1 MQHMKDIRIG
11 NDILVTWSL
20 FRGEEAYD
28 LTDLPLTLYLS
39 NAYGKKKVEHFFVEG
54 NKVQWTFFGKDQ
66 KNTGKYSLILVV
78 NEGGLGMQSTDVC
91 NFVQLVSCSCQMS
104 GADDA
109 GVQTET
115 IQLAST
121 VDFPPIVIDS
131 MLSEHSAN
139 PVQNAV
145 VTKAINELKKQISE
159 SPELPELVGSDWNAD
174 EGEPGFIKNKPFG
187 LTGGEWQE
195 LHGGPD
201 DMPVEIISYNWDD
214 SLWIEGLGQNP
225 YIVVSDGTNS
235 VIIKLNNESTV
246 SKPFGLYTLE
256 LAGGI
261 LQLTGDTSEAF
272 RIRYYVTDTIVPLDE
287 AYIPDTIAR
296 KSDLG
301 QGGVDYDDTELRT
314 EIKGI
319 KTDLKN
325 KQDQLISGKT
335 IKTIN
340 GESILGE
347 GDLEIKGGGGT
358 SSGKY
363 QSNIKDG
370 SIAMTE
376 EYGDF
381 KVGTKV
387 SDLNG
392 KTYDELFDGILFP
405 TVNPTF
411 TAPSASIAWSG
422 YASTQ
427 EVGATGPTA
436 NNFTTSYNA
445 GAITLSGKK
454 QNNRGGTQ
462 DTANSFIY
470 VNGNA
475 ANKTLPSTVTL
486 GNTTFKYRAAYAQ
499 GPQPKNNKGNNY
511 DSPLAAGS
519 VDSGAITLNG
529 TYPWYA
535 STQTAGVLTKQALI
549 AWNATAGA
557 MQAGA
562 TGVGFEVQ
570 PHTASAPQKFKLPR
584 KATSLQMYNT
594 VAKAFE
600 TVALSD
606 WDETTSQDTINGN
619 TSTYYTYTYKGDA
632 RGSVKLIVKF

>member
-1 MQHMKDIRIG
+1 MKIYNKIVESITPPKNENDIWLNNGVFHIYKQNEWQAFTLPLDSAEKVEDLLKEASSIYQEKLQAGNGIIIENNTISATSLFQIVDTLPNTGKTDRIYLLYSDSAEEGNELIEYIWVNSKWELIGSFKINSDIDADLSNYLTKTEAEKKYQQKIDGKGLSTNDYTNNDKNRLNNTIIKGSLGKINGVSIEEG
-11 NDILVTWSL
+11 NDIT
-20 FRGEEAYD
+20 
-28 LTDLPLTLYLS
+28 
-39 NAYGKKKVEHFFVEG
+39 
-54 NKVQWTFFGKDQ
+54 
-66 KNTGKYSLILVV
+66 
-78 NEGGLGMQSTDVC
+78 
-91 NFVQLVSCSCQMS
+91 
-104 GADDA
+104 
-109 GVQTET
+109 
-115 IQLAST
+115 
-121 VDFPPIVIDS
+121 
-131 MLSEHSAN
+131 
-139 PVQNAV
+139 
-145 VTKAINELKKQISE
+145 
-159 SPELPELVGSDWNAD
+159 
-174 EGEPGFIKNKPFG
+174 
-187 LTGGEWQE
+187 
-195 LHGGPD
+195 
-201 DMPVEIISYNWDD
+201 
-214 SLWIEGLGQNP
+214 IEG
-225 YIVVSDGTNS
+225 
-235 VIIKLNNESTV
+235 
-246 SKPFGLYTLE
+246 
-256 LAGGI
+256 
-261 LQLTGDTSEAF
+261 
-272 RIRYYVTDTIVPLDE
+272 
-287 AYIPDTIAR
+287 
-296 KSDLG
+296 
-301 QGGVDYDDTELRT
+301 
-314 EIKGI
+314 
-319 KTDLKN
+319 
-325 KQDQLISGKT
+325 
-335 IKTIN
+335 
-340 GESILGE
+340 
-347 GDLEIKGGGGT
+347 GGGGT
-358 SSGKY
+358 SSGVY
-363 QSNIKDG
+363 ESNIEDNT
-370 SIAMTE
+370 IAMTE
-376 EYGDF
+376 NYGDF
-381 KVGTKV
+381 KIGTTV
-387 SDLNG
+387 ASLNG

-422 YASTQ
+422 YAATQ

-454 QNNRGGTQ
+454 QNNRGGVQ

-549 AWNATAGA
+549 AWNATDGA

-562 TGVGFEVQ
+562 TGVGFEVK
-570 PHTASAPQKFKLPR
+570 PHTAAAPQKFKLPR

-619 TSTYYTYTYKGDA
+619 TRTYYTYTYKGDA

>member
-39 NAYGKKKVEHFFVEG
+39 NAYGKKKVKNFSVDG
-54 NKVQWTFFGKDQ
+54 NKVQWTFHGKDQ

-78 NEGGLGMQSTDVC
+78 NEGELGMQSTDVC
-91 NFVQLVSCSCQMS
+91 DFVQLVSCSCQALGS
-104 GADDA
+104 DEA

-115 IQLAST
+115 IQLTSE

-131 MLSEHSAN
+131 ELSETSAN
-139 PVQNAV
+139 PVQNAA
-145 VTKAINELKKQISE
+145 VTKAIN
-159 SPELPELVGSDWNAD
+159 A
-174 EGEPGFIKNKPFG
+174 
-187 LTGGEWQE
+187 
-195 LHGGPD
+195 
-201 DMPVEIISYNWDD
+201 
-214 SLWIEGLGQNP
+214 
-225 YIVVSDGTNS
+225 
-235 VIIKLNNESTV
+235 
-246 SKPFGLYTLE
+246 
-256 LAGGI
+256 
-261 LQLTGDTSEAF
+261 
-272 RIRYYVTDTIVPLDE
+272 
-287 AYIPDTIAR
+287 
-296 KSDLG
+296 
-301 QGGVDYDDTELRT
+301 
-314 EIKGI
+314 
-319 KTDLKN
+319 LKN
-325 KQDQLISGKT
+325 SSSATGAGEYELEFDIVSIYGGDVEVPCNYNNLKEAIESGKT
-335 IKTIN
+335 IVAKAEKGFSSKYVCSAELSDDTNIYIGIPYYYAHITIVIPPESEKLYDGNISIQPLSNIPSRDEFATIN
-340 GESILGE
+340 GQSILNGGNIVISGGE
-347 GDLEIKGGGGT
+347 GG
-358 SSGKY
+358 SSGTY
-363 QSNIKDG
+363 ESNIEDG
-370 SIAMTE
+370 SISMTE

-381 KVGTKV
+381 KVGTTV
-387 SDLNG
+387 ESLNG

-411 TAPSASIAWSG
+411 TAPSASIAWKN
-422 YASTQ
+422 YAATQ

-445 GAITLSGKK
+445 GAITLSGKW
-454 QNNRGGTQ
+454 QNNRGGEQ
-462 DTANSFIY
+462 NTANSFIY
-470 VNGNA
+470 VNGNV
-475 ANKTLPSTVTL
+475 ANRTLPSKVTL

-519 VDSGAITLNG
+519 VDSGEIKLNG

-549 AWNATAGA
+549 AWNATDGA

-562 TGVGFEVQ
+562 TGVGFEVK
-570 PHTASAPQKFKLPR
+570 PHTAAAPQKFKLPR

-619 TSTYYTYTYKGDA
+619 TRTYYTYTYKGDA
-632 RGSVKLIVKF
+632 RGSVTLIVKF